1 MTATDA
7 IRRRILW
14 RATHRGTREM
24 DLIVGGYV
32 TSKLGAFPDA
42 KLGEIEALLEL
53 NDSDIQSWI
62 NGEATP
68 PPGLNPLLPE
78 LLAFRP

>member
-1 MTATDA
+1 MTDPHA

-32 TSKLGAFPDA
+32 AAKLESLPDA
-42 KLGEIEALLEL
+42 ELGEIEALLEL

-62 NGEATP
+62 NGEAAP
-68 PPGLNPLLPE
+68 PRGLNPFLPE